1 MAFDPDDVPRVTL
14 ADSRLKNSTLAISSK
29 GALYKK
35 KKKSLFIR
43 MQYLYIWKPSKSPL
57 ACTTWNGLRKQI

>member
-35 KKKSLFIR
+35 KKKKPVYKNAILVHMEAIEITTC
-43 MQYLYIWKPSKSPL
+43 LYNMEW
-57 ACTTWNGLRKQI
+57 TT